1 MPTGA
6 VTVVL
11 KVAGVIASAAVAAL
25 ALSMGGLAVA
35 EVQESYTCEELDG
48 YDPLGMTAADRYPSD
63 TWAGLCERTKHNATV
78 LQVVLAGI
86 FTAAPGVAIVAI
98 LRQ

>member
-1 MPTGA
+1 MLKA
-6 VTVVL
+6 V
-11 KVAGVIASAAVAAL
+11 GVIASAIVAVAAL
-25 ALSMGGLAVA
+25 IMGGSAVA
-35 EVQESYTCEELDG
+35 EVQGSYTCEELDG
-48 YDPLGMTAADRYPSD
+48 YDPHGMTTADKYPPG
-63 TWAGLCERTKHNATV
+63 TWAGVCEKTKHNATV